1 MEQRLAYATVIS
13 TIIGVVLDVD
23 TPLGEIAYAAS
34 IDAILND
41 KKRSDEIIR
50 LLTMMGFRL
59 DMNDVDIPDY
69 IGDTVRSIPVGINIC
84 LN

>member
-13 TIIGVVLDVD
+13 TMIGVVLDVD
-23 TPLGEIAYAAS
+23 TPLGEMAYTAS

-69 IGDTVRSIPVGINIC
+69 IGDTVRSYGIC